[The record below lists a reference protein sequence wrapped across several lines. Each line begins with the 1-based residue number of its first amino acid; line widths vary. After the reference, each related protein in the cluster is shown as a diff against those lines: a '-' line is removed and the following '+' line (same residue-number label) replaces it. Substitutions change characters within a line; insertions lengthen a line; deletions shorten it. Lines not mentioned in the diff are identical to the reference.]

1 MRLQR
6 IRWWVLLVGAML
18 AFWALLAGPDV
29 LLGVDLGKWGTALLV
44 TVAWVSMFAVSRTS
58 PGEAERGLSP
68 GEWKAWVGVAFMLA
82 ATGYFVAKAHVFADG
97 PAWDNHGARAV
108 GRNLVLLL
116 VAWSVLNGVLGARW
130 KGRVQ
135 EDERDREIE
144 KQAAGW
150 GRGALTACLV
160 GLAVMLALSPADRLA
175 WATHFMIAN
184 LLVFALM
191 WGWLCE
197 YAATAVMYWR
207 DRREPQA

>member
-6 IRWWVLLVGAML
+6 ARWWVLLVGAML

-29 LLGVDLGKWGTALLV
+29 LFGVDLGKWGTALLV
-44 TVAWVSMFAVSRTS
+44 AVAWVSMFAVSQTP
-58 PGEAERGLSP
+58 PGEAERSLSP

-82 ATGYFVAKAHVFADG
+82 ATGYFVAKAHVFAQG
-97 PAWDNHGARAV
+97 HAWDNHEARAV

-144 KQAAGW
+144 RQAAGW
-150 GRGALTACLV
+150 GRGALTACMI
-160 GLAVMLALSPADRLA
+160 GLAVMLAFSPTDRLT

-207 DRREPQA
+207 DRR

>member
-1 MRLQR
+1 MRLQHVK
-6 IRWWVLLVGAML
+6 WWLLLVGAML

-29 LLGVDLGKWGTALLV
+29 LFGVDLGKWGTALLV
-44 TVAWVSMFAVSRTS
+44 TVAWVSMFAVSQAP
-58 PGEAERGLSP
+58 PGEAEHGLSP

-82 ATGYFVAKAHVFADG
+82 ATGYFLAKAHVFAEG
-97 PAWDNHGARAV
+97 TVADNYGARAV

-116 VAWSVLNGVLGARW
+116 VAWSVLLGVLGARW

-150 GRGALTACLV
+150 GRGGLMFV
-160 GLAVMLALSPADRLA
+160 VIGLAVMLAFSPADRLA

-207 DRREPQA
+207 DRQ

>member
-1 MRLQR
+1 M
-6 IRWWVLLVGAML
+6 
-18 AFWALLAGPDV
+18 
-29 LLGVDLGKWGTALLV
+29 
-44 TVAWVSMFAVSRTS
+44 
-58 PGEAERGLSP
+58 
-68 GEWKAWVGVAFMLA
+68 
-82 ATGYFVAKAHVFADG
+82 
-97 PAWDNHGARAV
+97 

-116 VAWSVLNGVLGARW
+116 VAWSVLLGVLGARW

-150 GRGALTACLV
+150 GRRGLMFV
-160 GLAVMLALSPADRLA
+160 VIGLAVMLAFSPADRLA

-207 DRREPQA
+207 DRQ